1 MPKDRTV
8 GGSEEWVTTVT
19 LPNDQGGDITVNGKL
34 VAEDMHFNNANGM
47 LTVEKI
53 YARQEGGLA
62 YGVISAIGHTRDRR
76 AYLIE
81 EKGDMCGVSNGRLGL
96 DVPTDDLLE
105 LLSLAIEA
113 ERESATETSCDHMI
127 RKLAAND

>member
-1 MPKDRTV
+1 MPKDRTT
-8 GGSEEWVTTVT
+8 GQSEEWVTTVT
-19 LPNDQGGDITVNGKL
+19 LPNDQGGDLTVTGKL
-34 VAEDMHFNNANGM
+34 VAEDMHFNNSNGM

-53 YARQEGGLA
+53 YAREEGGLA

-81 EKGDMCGVSNGRLGL
+81 ERGDVCSVSNGRLAL
-96 DVPTDDLLE
+96 EVPTDDLLE
-105 LLSLAIEA
+105 LLSYAIEA
-113 ERESATETSCDHMI
+113 ERESSTETTCDHMI